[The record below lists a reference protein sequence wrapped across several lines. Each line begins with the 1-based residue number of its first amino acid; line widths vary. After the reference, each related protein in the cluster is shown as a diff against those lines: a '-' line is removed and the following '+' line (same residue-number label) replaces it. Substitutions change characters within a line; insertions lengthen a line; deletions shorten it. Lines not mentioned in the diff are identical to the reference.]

1 MKKIFLYILIG
12 LLWCNISFS
21 EIINIDCKI
30 DFGDGTSI
38 DKSWKLDSKKSNYW
52 NKFSENS
59 ITWVEVVLPENND
72 DNKYSYSYFRV
83 DRTNGSLVAEFSVGV
98 NYLLKKNH
106 KKPEIFGTL
115 YGKCIKGSEEKIF

>member
-1 MKKIFLYILIG
+1 MKKLFLYILIG

-21 EIINIDCKI
+21 EIIDIDCKI

-83 DRTNGSLVAEFSVGV
+83 DRTNGSLVVEFSVGV
-98 NYLLKKNH
+98 NKLLKKNH
-106 KKPEIFGTL
+106 KKQEIFAKL
-115 YGKCIKGSEEKIF
+115 FGKCKKGSGTKIF

>member
-21 EIINIDCKI
+21 EIIDIDCKI

-83 DRTNGSLVAEFSVGV
+83 DRTNGSLVVEFSVGV
-98 NYLLKKNH
+98 NKLLKKNH
-106 KKPEIFGTL
+106 KKQEIFAKL
-115 YGKCIKGSEEKIF
+115 FGKCKKGSGTKIF

>member
-83 DRTNGSLVAEFSVGV
+83 DRTNGSLVVEFSVGV
-98 NYLLKKNH
+98 NKLLKKNH
-106 KKPEIFGTL
+106 KKLEIFGKL
-115 YGKCIKGSEEKIF
+115 FGKCKKGSGTKIF

>member
-1 MKKIFLYILIG
+1 MKKLSLYLFLLFT
-12 LLWCNISFS
+12 WCNVSFS

-30 DFGDGTSI
+30 DLGDGTKF
-38 DKSWKLDSKKSNYW
+38 DKSWKLDSKKNNYW
-52 NKFSENS
+52 NKFSENT

-72 DNKYSYSYFRV
+72 DNKYSYTYFKV
-83 DRTNGSLVAEFSVGV
+83 DRMSGSLVAEFSVGV

-115 YGKCIKGSEEKIF
+115 YGKCIKGSGEKIF

>member
-83 DRTNGSLVAEFSVGV
+83 DRTNGSLVVEFSVGV
-98 NYLLKKNH
+98 NKLLKKNH
-106 KKPEIFGTL
+106 KKQEIFAKL
-115 YGKCIKGSEEKIF
+115 FGKCKKGSGTKIF